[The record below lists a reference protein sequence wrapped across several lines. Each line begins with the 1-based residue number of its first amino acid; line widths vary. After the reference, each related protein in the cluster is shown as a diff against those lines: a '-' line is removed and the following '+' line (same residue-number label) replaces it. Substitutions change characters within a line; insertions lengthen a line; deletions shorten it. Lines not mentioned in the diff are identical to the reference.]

1 MLLIFSDGTMP
12 HTIMSMIRSATR
24 KWRRKKKRCAGALRF
39 IRWNHPAASRA
50 TSLKLAEET
59 TAPSRAVSKICARRE
74 IGIKPMPANVCV
86 PIVEAGIVW
95 EAACVS
101 ASIPLLLAAEDK
113 LDALRYLDEFHYWHS
128 LDDERVC
135 QRCRRTITGRQI
147 VVIELQGTRG
157 KLRLQCPT
165 AGCAAT
171 VSEWV
176 YANPVQAARQRAD
189 LTVAKNGEAKPAD
202 GLNLRTHHGNRAA
215 VHRRRRKPLF
225 AAASSLREVAARLH
239 LLRPLATALHAFRPV
254 A

>member
-1 MLLIFSDGTMP
+1 M
-12 HTIMSMIRSATR
+12 
-24 KWRRKKKRCAGALRF
+24 
-39 IRWNHPAASRA
+39 
-50 TSLKLAEET
+50 
-59 TAPSRAVSKICARRE
+59 
-74 IGIKPMPANVCV
+74 
-86 PIVEAGIVW
+86 
-95 EAACVS
+95 S
-101 ASIPLLLAAEDK
+101 ASIPLHLAAEDK

-165 AGCAAT
+165 VGCAST

-189 LTVAKNGEAKPAD
+189 LTVAKNGKPPKSAD
-202 GLNLRTHHGNRAA
+202 VLNLRTHQGNRAA
-215 VHRRRRKPLF
+215 VRRRRRKPLF